1 MKIAKP
7 CCEGTTRKNTNRSLQ
22 ILNRKDDTETK
33 TYKAINRW
41 KPKSLIDLS
50 TSRRRFLITA
60 PSIIPTSC
68 CLACRPT
75 FMNELFAST
84 MQYEM
89 KEYEDAIA
97 PVKQRLFSTLLDNA
111 QGNFLEIGIGT
122 GPNLKYYN
130 NQTYDNPTSTSVG
143 RVTTLTGVDP
153 NPYMRQYLY
162 QNASQYWPN
171 NINNDDNNNNTDS
184 NSLKWVQGTAESLP
198 LPSNS
203 QDAVICTLV
212 LCSVESVEQSLLE
225 VQRVLKP
232 GAWFLWIEH
241 TIAPVSEKW
250 KRVSQVVLSPLQIL
264 LADGCRLTRDPLPL
278 ISSKFEIVEAE
289 RFEVEGMGLIGPHVA
304 GLARLKV

>member
-7 CCEGTTRKNTNRSLQ
+7 CCEGTTRKIKNRSLQ
-22 ILNRKDDTETK
+22 ILSRKDDTQTK
-33 TYKAINRW
+33 TYKAINRR
-41 KPKSLIDLS
+41 KPQPLIDLF
-50 TSRRRFLITA
+50 TSRRRLLLITT

-75 FMNELFAST
+75 FMNEFFASA

-111 QGNFLEIGIGT
+111 QGHFLEIGIGT

-130 NQTYDNPTSTSVG
+130 NQTHDNPTSTAA
-143 RVTTLTGVDP
+143 RRITTLTGVDP
-153 NPYMRQYLY
+153 NPYMKQYLY
-162 QNASQYWPN
+162 KNASQFWYN
-171 NINNDDNNNNTDS
+171 RNDNDS
-184 NSLKWVQGTAESLP
+184 SSTLQWVQGTAESIP
-198 LPSNS
+198 LPTNS

-232 GAWFLWIEH
+232 GGWFLWIEH
-241 TIAPVSEKW
+241 TIAPPSKRW
-250 KRVSQVVLSPLQIL
+250 KRVSQVVLSPLQMV
-264 LADGCRLTRDPLPL
+264 LADGCRLTRDPLPM
-278 ISSKFEIVEAE
+278 INSGGFEIVEAE